1 MMNRIKLLQVAELVS
16 DRVSYFEGT
25 KKFASTGAVND
36 LEEIICDDVT
46 YENKPSRA
54 DIVAKIDDVGFAR
67 MFATRKVFSVNEKN
81 CDYIYSTGF
90 AFCRPRKE
98 FIFPRYLYHY
108 INSHDFQSQKNILC
122 SGATQ
127 KAITNEKIQSLDIPL
142 PPIAEQ
148 KRIADILDKAAA
160 IKAKREQVIAK
171 LDELKQST
179 FESMFGD
186 PIINQN
192 EYPTKLLS
200 ELCIRIQIGPFGSQ
214 LHEKDYIEN
223 GIPVIN
229 PTHIKNGEI
238 KPAASLTI
246 TTQKHRELSQYHLAQ
261 DDLIVGRRGEMG
273 RCAVVKKEQ
282 VGWMCGTGSLFLQLD
297 KTQVNAL
304 YLQNIMSSQSMRKHL
319 ESVAQGVTMA
329 NLNKDIVG
337 GLSIQVPPL
346 AKQQR
351 FIEITKYAET
361 VLSLF
366 EESLAKIEITISSL
380 QNQAFTT
387 GFNA

>member
-1 MMNRIKLLQVAELVS
+1 MNYSILALGELTKIRTGKLDANASNENGAYPFFTCAVKPLSINTAAFDCKAVLVAGNGDLNVKYYEGKFNAYQRTYIIECLDESKLHPKYLYLFLDKYVAKLREQAIGGVIKYIKLGNLT
-16 DRVSYFEGT
+16 D
-25 KKFASTGAVND
+25 
-36 LEEIICDDVT
+36 
-46 YENKPSRA
+46 
-54 DIVAKIDDVGFAR
+54 AK
-67 MFATRKVFSVNEKN
+67 
-81 CDYIYSTGF
+81 
-90 AFCRPRKE
+90 
-98 FIFPRYLYHY
+98 
-108 INSHDFQSQKNILC
+108 
-122 SGATQ
+122 
-127 KAITNEKIQSLDIPL
+127 IPL
-142 PPIAEQ
+142 PPLDEQ
-148 KRIADILDKAAA
+148 MRIADILDKAAA

-246 TTQKHRELSQYHLAQ
+246 STQKHRELSQYHLAQ

-282 VGWMCGTGSLFLQLD
+282 AGWMCGTGSLFLQLD

-346 AKQQR
+346 VKQQL
-351 FIEITKYAET
+351 FNEITKYAET

-387 GFNA
+387 GFTE